1 MITVNKCRR
10 WIILAENKQE
20 AKDLKAVNQ
29 ITGFQLFS
37 MTTSMVMTVYGFA
50 SFAKQG
56 ATAFF
61 FLFLA
66 GILWFLPVTRA
77 AGEMASV
84 DGWSKGGVF
93 TWVGHMYNENSGFTA
108 LFYQWVHI
116 TVGMNTMMMFIIACF
131 SASLSLPAMYNNLWF
146 RYILM
151 LIIIWGL
158 IALQQRGTKFTGKI
172 AQWGFTLGVIIP
184 VFFLLFLFAAYL
196 LTGHHMLITINWHT
210 IFPQSWSG
218 SVLVGFVPFI
228 LAFCGAEGS
237 APHVKN
243 LKNPKAYAKV
253 MLALCIAAICSDIIG
268 SMSIAATIP
277 NDKIQLSNG
286 IVFAYGSLASMFH
299 MSGEFIQRLTGILL
313 ALGVLAEISS
323 WVVGPNA
330 GMHEAAKK
338 GYLPARFAKSN
349 SNGIG
354 TNVMILQGI
363 IVCIVGAWLT
373 FGAGGS
379 KNDISFQ
386 TAMSLTVAIY
396 MLMYL
401 MMFAAYFR
409 LVNRHDDLHRTWVA
423 SRSKFLKNLYA
434 IVGFILTAFALI
446 VTFFP
451 PKGYSVAQQH
461 TYLMLLIVGFVIV
474 FFVPFVMLRYHAK
487 WTKDVKDA
495 GLYDED

>member
-1 MITVNKCRR
+1 MADKKGVDTVK
-10 WIILAENKQE
+10 E
-20 AKDLKAVNQ
+20 ANQ
-29 ITGFQLFS
+29 ITGFELFT

-61 FLFLA
+61 FLFCA
-66 GILWFLPVTRA
+66 GILWFLPVTRVS
-77 AGEMASV
+77 GEMASV

-93 TWVGHMYNENSGFTA
+93 TWVGKMFGDNSGFSA

-131 SASLSLPAMYNNLWF
+131 SASLSLPGMYNNLWI
-146 RYILM
+146 RYLLV

-158 IALQQRGTKFTGKI
+158 IALQQRGTKFTGKL
-172 AQWGFTLGVIIP
+172 AKWGFTLGVIIP

-196 LTGHHMLITINWHT
+196 LSGHHMLITINWHT
-210 IFPQSWSG
+210 IMPKNWSG
-218 SVLVGFVPFI
+218 STLVGFVPFI

-237 APHVKN
+237 APHVRN
-243 LKNPKAYAKV
+243 LKDPKSYSRV

-338 GYLPARFAKSN
+338 GFLPARFAKSN
-349 SNGIG
+349 KVGIG

-373 FGAGGS
+373 FGAGGN
-379 KNDISFQ
+379 KADISFQ

-396 MLMYL
+396 QLMYL

-409 LVNRHDDLHRTWVA
+409 LVRNHDELHRTWVA
-423 SRSKFLKNLYA
+423 SKSKFLKYA
-434 IVGFILTAFALI
+434 YAVCGFVFSAIALI

-451 PKGYSVAQQH
+451 PAGYSVKQQH

-474 FFVPFVMLRYHAK
+474 FFVPLVMLRYRQK